1 MSQESVRV
9 STQLKLKDQALQV
22 LKSFFGYSD
31 FRPLQEDIVLSI
43 SGGHDTLALLPT
55 GGGKSVCFQVPALMK
70 EGICLVVS
78 PLIALMKDQVDALKR
93 KNILAAAIYSGMS
106 KREID
111 TVLDNCIYGNYK
123 FLYVSPERL
132 KTEIFIER
140 FKQMKV
146 SMIAVDEAHCISQWG
161 YDFRKPYLDIAEIR
175 PYHPGAPMIAL
186 TASATL
192 KVKQDIIDK
201 LQLENPQVFVK
212 SFARP
217 NLSYAVRFVENK
229 LEMAVNILQRVPGT
243 SIIYVRNRKGT
254 KDIASVL
261 RSVGISAHF
270 YHAGLDSKE
279 RDLRQQDWMAGKV
292 RVMVATNAFGMGID
306 KPDVRSVIHL
316 DLPENLENYYQE
328 AGRAGRDELKSYT
341 VLLVNENDLTTI
353 LERADIAYPPIE
365 YIRKVYQSLA
375 NFFRVAVGS
384 SLMSSYDF
392 DISEFIQTYRLEL
405 LPAYNALKVMQ
416 EEGFLELNE
425 GFYSPSTLHFLVDQS
440 KLYEFQIAYAKL
452 DPLIKV
458 LLRMHGGELFV
469 TYLSIQEEK
478 LAKMLNVPESEIVRS
493 LEQMDQ
499 FGIIAYN
506 RRKDRPQVTFL
517 TPRYDAA
524 QLPLNVRRIEE
535 RSANSKEN
543 ARAIVAYVRNGKLC
557 RTNQLLHYFGQESD
571 LMCGVCDVCVALKKE
586 ERKAELES
594 KFRSQV
600 MDTLSSGKV
609 FSLEELLL
617 ATRVKNDAFAVGILR
632 EMEDEGLIETS
643 EEGNI
648 KHTSQ

>member
-1 MSQESVRV
+1 MKE
-9 STQLKLKDQALQV
+9 QALQV
-22 LKSFFGYSD
+22 LKQYFGFND

-43 SGGHDTLALLPT
+43 ASDKDTLALLPT
-55 GGGKSVCFQVPALMK
+55 GGGKSICFQVPALMK

-93 KNILAAAIYSGMS
+93 KSILATAVYSGMG

-111 TVLDNCIYGNYK
+111 TILDNCIYGNYK

-132 KTEIFIER
+132 KTDLFIER

-175 PYHPGAPMIAL
+175 PHHPQAPIIAL

-192 KVKQDIIDK
+192 AVKKDIIEK
-201 LQLENPQVFVK
+201 LQLQKPQVFVK
-212 SFARP
+212 SFARS

-229 LEMAVNILQRVPGT
+229 IEMAVKILQKVPGA
-243 SIIYVRNRKGT
+243 SIVYVRNRKGT
-254 KDIASVL
+254 KDIATAL
-261 RSVGISAHF
+261 HSVGISAHF
-270 YHAGLDSKE
+270 YHAGLDNKA
-279 RDLRQQDWMAGKV
+279 RDARQQDWMTGKV

-341 VLLVNENDLTTI
+341 VLLINENDIKTI
-353 LERADIAYPPIE
+353 LERADIAYPPIDF
-365 YIRKVYQSLA
+365 IRKVYQSLA

-392 DISEFIQTYRLEL
+392 DISEFIKTYQLEL
-405 LPAYNALKVMQ
+405 MPTYNALKVMQ
-416 EEGFLELNE
+416 EEGFLDLNE
-425 GFYSPSTLHFLVDQS
+425 SFFSPSSLHFLIDQS
-440 KLYEFQIAYAKL
+440 KLYEFQIANAKL

-458 LLRMHGGELFV
+458 LLRMYGGELFS
-469 TYLSIQEEK
+469 TYISIQEEK
-478 LAKMLNVPESEIVRS
+478 LAQILNISQSEAVKA
-493 LEQMDQ
+493 LGLMDQ
-499 FGIIAYN
+499 FGVIAYN
-506 RRKDRPQVTFL
+506 KRKEKPQVTFL

-524 QLPLNVRRIEE
+524 QLPLDVRRIKE
-535 RSANSKEN
+535 RSANSKEKAESIVGY
-543 ARAIVAYVRNGKLC
+543 ARNDKLC
-557 RTNQLLHYFGQESD
+557 RTNQLLHYFGEESD
-571 LMCGVCDVCVALKKE
+571 MICGVCDVCVAIRKE
-586 ERKAELES
+586 KRKAELETKLRLRIVEALHKEKTMS
-594 KFRSQV
+594 
-600 MDTLSSGKV
+600 M
-609 FSLEELLL
+609 EELLSE
-617 ATRVKNDAFAVGILR
+617 AGANNDTFSVGILR

-643 EEGNI
+643 EEGKI
-648 KHTSQ
+648 KLNN

>member
-1 MSQESVRV
+1 
-9 STQLKLKDQALQV
+9 LKEQALQV
-22 LKSFFGYSD
+22 LKTFFGFSD

-43 SGGHDTLALLPT
+43 AGGKDTLALLPT
-55 GGGKSVCFQVPALMK
+55 GGGKSICFQVPALMK
-70 EGICLVVS
+70 EGICLVIS

-93 KNILAAAIYSGMS
+93 KNVLAAAVYSGMS

-111 TVLDNCIYGNYK
+111 TILDNCIYGNYK

-132 KTEIFIER
+132 KTELFIAR
-140 FKQMKV
+140 FRQMKV

-175 PYHPGAPMIAL
+175 PFHPEAPMIAL

-192 KVKQDIIDK
+192 TVKKDIIEK
-201 LQLENPQVFVK
+201 LELKAPNIFVK

-229 LEMAVNILQRVPGT
+229 IEMAVKILQKVPGA

-254 KDIASVL
+254 KDIATALHAEGV
-261 RSVGISAHF
+261 SAHF
-270 YHAGLDSKE
+270 YHAGLDNKI
-279 RDLRQQDWMAGKV
+279 RDARQQDWMAGKV

-328 AGRAGRDELKSYT
+328 AGRAGRDELKAYT
-341 VLLVNENDLTTI
+341 VLLVNENDIKTI
-353 LERADIAYPPIE
+353 TERAEIAYPPIE
-365 YIRKVYQSLA
+365 FIRKVYQSLA

-392 DISEFIQTYRLEL
+392 DLSEFIKTYQLQL
-405 LPAYNALKVMQ
+405 MPTYNALKVMQ

-425 GFYSPSTLHFLVDQS
+425 SFFSPSSLHFLVDPP
-440 KLYEFQIAYAKL
+440 KLYEFQIANAKL
-452 DPLIKV
+452 DPLVKV
-458 LLRMHGGELFV
+458 LLRMYGGELFS
-469 TYLSIQEEK
+469 TYISIQEEK
-478 LAKMLNVPESEIVRS
+478 LAQILNLPQSEIIRG

-506 RRKDRPQVTFL
+506 KRKEKPQVTFL

-524 QLPLNVRRIEE
+524 QLPLNVRRIQE
-535 RSANSKEN
+535 RSANSKEK
-543 ARAIVAYVRNGKLC
+543 AQSIVSYVRNDKLC
-557 RTNQLLHYFGQESD
+557 RTNQLLHYFGEESD
-571 LMCGVCDVCVALKKE
+571 LACGVCDVCIAMKKE

-594 KFRSQV
+594 KLRVQIIN
-600 MDTLSSGKV
+600 TLQKFPELSI
-609 FSLEELLL
+609 EELLS
-617 ATRVKNDAFAVGILR
+617 AAGTKNDPFSVGVLR
-632 EMEDEGLIETS
+632 EMEDEGLIETADD
-643 EEGNI
+643 GKI
-648 KHTSQ
+648 KLVN

>member
-1 MSQESVRV
+1 
-9 STQLKLKDQALQV
+9 LKEQALQV

-31 FRPLQEDIVLSI
+31 FRALQEDIVLSI
-43 SGGHDTLALLPT
+43 AEGQDTLALLPT
-55 GGGKSVCFQVPALMK
+55 GGGKSICFQVPALMK

-93 KNILAAAIYSGMS
+93 KNILAAAIYSGMT

-111 TVLDNCIYGNYK
+111 TILDNCIYGNYK

-161 YDFRKPYLDIAEIR
+161 YDFRKPYLDIADIR
-175 PYHPGAPMIAL
+175 PYHPRAPLIAL

-192 KVKQDIIDK
+192 TVRKDIIEK
-201 LQLENPQVFVK
+201 LQLKEPNVFVK

-229 LEMAVNILQRVPGT
+229 IETAVKILQNVPGA

-254 KDIASVL
+254 KDIATAL
-261 RSVGISAHF
+261 HSVGISAHF
-270 YHAGLDSKE
+270 YHAGLDNKV
-279 RDLRQQDWMAGKV
+279 RDARQQDWMIGKV

-341 VLLVNENDLTTI
+341 VLLVNENDVKTI
-353 LERADIAYPPIE
+353 IERADIAYPPVD
-365 YIRKVYQSLA
+365 YIRKIYQSLA

-392 DISEFIQTYRLEL
+392 DISEFIKTYQLEL
-405 LPAYNALKVMQ
+405 MPTYNALKVMQ

-425 GFYSPSTLHFLVDQS
+425 SFFSPSSLHLLIDQS
-440 KLYEFQIAYAKL
+440 KLYEFQIANAKL

-458 LLRMHGGELFV
+458 LLRMYGGELFS
-469 TYLSIQEEK
+469 TYISIQEEK
-478 LAKMLNVPESEIVRS
+478 LAEILNLPQTEVIRA
-493 LEQMDQ
+493 LGQMDQ
-499 FGIIAYN
+499 VGIIAYN
-506 RRKDRPQVTFL
+506 KRKDKPQVTFL

-524 QLPLNVRRIEE
+524 QLPLNIRRIQD
-535 RSANSKEN
+535 RSANSKEK
-543 ARAIVAYVRNGKLC
+543 AQSIVAYVRNDKLC
-557 RTNQLLHYFGQESD
+557 RTNQLLHYFGEESE
-571 LMCGVCDVCVALKKE
+571 LACGVCDVCVAIRKE
-586 ERKAELES
+586 KRKAELETKLRLRIVDALRKKS
-594 KFRSQV
+594 N
-600 MDTLSSGKV
+600 LSV
-609 FSLEELLL
+609 EELLVE
-617 ATRVKNDAFAVGILR
+617 TRTRNDAFSVGVLR
-632 EMEDEGLIETS
+632 EMEDEGILETS
-643 EEGNI
+643 DEGKI
-648 KHTSQ
+648 KLRS

>member
-1 MSQESVRV
+1 MKE
-9 STQLKLKDQALQV
+9 QALQV
-22 LKSFFGYSD
+22 LKNFFGYSD

-43 SGGHDTLALLPT
+43 AGGVDTLALLPT
-55 GGGKSVCFQVPALMK
+55 GGGKSVCFQVPALMQ

-93 KNILAAAIYSGMS
+93 KNILAAAVYSGMT

-111 TVLDNCIYGNYK
+111 TILDNCIYGNYK

-175 PYHPGAPMIAL
+175 PHHPQAPVIAL

-192 KVKQDIIDK
+192 TVKKDIIEK
-201 LQLENPQVFVK
+201 LQLNSPGVFVK
-212 SFARP
+212 SFARS

-229 LEMAVNILQRVPGT
+229 TEMAIKILQTVPGT

-254 KDIASVL
+254 KDIASAL
-261 RSVGISAHF
+261 RSVGITAHF
-270 YHAGLDSKE
+270 YHAGLDSKD

-341 VLLVNENDLTTI
+341 ALLVNENDIKTLI
-353 LERADIAYPPIE
+353 ERAEIAYPPID

-392 DISEFIQTYRLEL
+392 DISQFIQTYRLEL
-405 LPAYNALKVMQ
+405 LPTYNALKVMQ

-425 GFYSPSTLHFLVDQS
+425 SFYSPSSLHFLVNQS

-458 LLRMHGGELFV
+458 LLRMYGGELFS
-469 TYLSIQEEK
+469 TYISIQEEK
-478 LAKMLNVPESEIVRS
+478 LSKILNLPVSEIIK
-493 LEQMDQ
+493 LLDQMDQ
-499 FGIIAYN
+499 FAIIAYN
-506 RRKDRPQVTFL
+506 KRKDKPQVTFL
-517 TPRYDAA
+517 THRYDAA
-524 QLPLNVRRIEE
+524 QLPLDIRRIEE
-535 RSANSKEN
+535 RRANSKEK
-543 ARAIVAYVRNGKLC
+543 ARSMVAYVRNDKLC
-557 RTNQLLHYFGQESD
+557 RTNQLLHYFGEESD
-571 LMCGVCDVCVALKKE
+571 LRCGVCDVCVAIRKDEK
-586 ERKAELES
+586 KAELES
-594 KFRSQV
+594 RFRSRV
-600 MDTLSSGKV
+600 IDVLSPGQAL
-609 FSLEELLL
+609 SLEELLSAL
-617 ATRVKNDAFAVGILR
+617 HGKNDPFTLSILR
-632 EMEDEGLIETS
+632 EMEDEGIIETS
-643 EEGNI
+643 DDGKI
-648 KHTSQ
+648 KRIGR